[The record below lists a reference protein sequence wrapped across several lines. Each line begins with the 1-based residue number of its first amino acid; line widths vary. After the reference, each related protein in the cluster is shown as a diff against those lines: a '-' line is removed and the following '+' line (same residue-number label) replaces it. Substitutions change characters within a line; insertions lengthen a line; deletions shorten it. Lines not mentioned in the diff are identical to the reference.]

1 MLLFEMQK
9 KKQRVKKVVKTNKGR
24 VMPFLKMCDSKNSI
38 LTKEQQTSGLLS
50 NLGLEAPLNKR
61 YKTNKV
67 VNKYLLAGGAI
78 KRGIITNQPFL
89 YSAHAAELSDP
100 TR

>member
-1 MLLFEMQK
+1 
-9 KKQRVKKVVKTNKGR
+9 
-24 VMPFLKMCDSKNSI
+24 MPFLKMCDSKNSI

-67 VNKYLLAGGAI
+67 VNK
-78 KRGIITNQPFL
+78 
-89 YSAHAAELSDP
+89 
-100 TR
+100 

>member
-1 MLLFEMQK
+1 
-9 KKQRVKKVVKTNKGR
+9 
-24 VMPFLKMCDSKNSI
+24 MPLLKMCDSKNSI

-50 NLGLEAPLNKR
+50 NLGLEAPLSKR
-61 YKTNKV
+61 YKTNEV

-78 KRGIITNQPFL
+78 KRGIIANQSFL
-89 YSAHAAELSDP
+89 YSAHAAEFSDT

>member
-1 MLLFEMQK
+1 
-9 KKQRVKKVVKTNKGR
+9 
-24 VMPFLKMCDSKNSI
+24 MPFLKMCDSKNSI

-89 YSAHAAELSDP
+89 YSAHTAELSDP
-100 TR
+100 TRKLTQELNKDVIRKCEKWKVY

>member
-1 MLLFEMQK
+1 
-9 KKQRVKKVVKTNKGR
+9 
-24 VMPFLKMCDSKNSI
+24 MPFLKMCDSKNSI

-61 YKTNKV
+61 DKTNKV

-89 YSAHAAELSDP
+89 YSAHTAELSDP